1 MALVTAAAVGE
12 KTDQIRSAFNAVLLQ
27 NGIVMERVRN
37 QVELLKQKEKDFLDM
52 FNVKTFDELN
62 KKLNDIKADGIQIQN
77 FANQDLE
84 KEFLREAR
92 KYMTSTGKN
101 LKNKEGN
108 SYKKKQIR
116 LFLEK
121 VGRKAVLGADA
132 QKDEVLAILNSFGP
146 DIVNKVMKSLNRGG
160 AVSSGVLT
168 PSQLQRLTKILI
180 DGSTQEV
187 MKEVEAFNLNQE
199 LREGIDQYSTMANLT
214 TGSDSLTVTVDEKK
228 LGNVSSI
235 TLGLTE
241 TQAKEM
247 AKKDPSFLPS
257 VQMRF
262 KNLLISKGPAHKSFK
277 QAVDHVI
284 ESAGFRIFFGN
295 NYLKG
300 YTGLLGEIA
309 GIYYLM
315 RLFEDNYSPN
325 MVQWTGGLR
334 ENGRDPHEDIKVIAG
349 DMGFNIQV
357 KNTRKSTDLLS
368 KKGNEVFFSNRI
380 ITEEEFSQ
388 LEPFKGVSY
397 GGGILGEDLPA
408 LIGELCE
415 MFGFNQETD
424 YVENESK
431 WVLMPN
437 SEFAPLRSR
446 IETLYGEAEKVVQM
460 AAATLMHMSVES
472 EAAAGNIAFL
482 VGGSSFYSASEILNN
497 AISENSNFK
506 VAFYGKTSR
515 RGTIADYYNSDG
527 APYKKELVKYI
538 KGYTKS
544 DISVR
549 MRSSYNF
556 K

>member
-27 NGIVMERVRN
+27 NSIVIGRARN
-37 QVELLKQKEKDFLDM
+37 QVDLLKTREKAFLDM
-52 FNVKTFDELN
+52 FGVKTFEDLN
-62 KKLNDIKADGIQIQN
+62 KELNDIKADGIQIQN
-77 FANQDLE
+77 FANQNLE

-101 LKNKEGN
+101 LKNKESN
-108 SYKKKQIR
+108 NYKRKQIR

-121 VGRKAVLGADA
+121 VERKAILGADA
-132 QKDEVLAILNSFGP
+132 QKDEVLAVLNSFGP
-146 DIVNKVMKSLNRGG
+146 EIVNKVMKSLNRGG

-180 DGSTQEV
+180 DGSTQEI
-187 MKEVEAFNLNQE
+187 MKEIEDFNLNQE
-199 LREGIDQYSTMANLT
+199 LQEGIDQYSVMANLT

-241 TQAKEM
+241 TQAKEI
-247 AKKDPSFLPS
+247 AKKNPSFLPS

-262 KNLLISKGPAHKSFK
+262 KNLLISKGPTHKCFK

-309 GIYYLM
+309 GVYYLM
-315 RLFEDNYSPN
+315 RLFKNKFTPG

-334 ENGRDPHEDIKVIAG
+334 ESGRDPHEDIKAIAD

-380 ITEEEFSQ
+380 MTEEEFSQ

-397 GGGILGEDLPA
+397 KGGILGEDLPG

-424 YVENESK
+424 YEERENK

-446 IETLYGEAEKVVQM
+446 IETLYEEAEKVVQM

-472 EAAAGNIAFL
+472 EATAGNIAFL
-482 VGGSSFYSASEILNN
+482 VGGSSFYSASEILEN
-497 AISENSNFK
+497 AISEDSNFK
-506 VAFYGKTSR
+506 VAFYGKTSMN
-515 RGTIADYYNSDG
+515 GTIADYYNRDG
-527 APYKKELVKYI
+527 TPYKKEFVKYM
-538 KGYTKS
+538 KGYVKS